1 MLAGLVLWFTGAGH
15 WRWKNR
21 SGQRGQVHRG
31 GHLPT
36 SVSLLDSMCGQGGAP
51 LQCHGGT
58 AQVMCGQDGTRR
70 APGRPQPARL
80 QGDEL
85 GLDGWA
91 RVSVG
96 E

>member
-36 SVSLLDSMCGQGGAP
+36 SVSLLDSMCGQGEPLSSVMGAP
-51 LQCHGGT
+51 HSSCVGRMKPGGPPVGHSQPDCRGMNL
-58 AQVMCGQDGTRR
+58 ALMAGQG
-70 APGRPQPARL
+70 
-80 QGDEL
+80 
-85 GLDGWA
+85 
-91 RVSVG
+91 SV
-96 E
+96 

>member
-1 MLAGLVLWFTGAGH
+1 MEKQVRAAGAGAQGWTSAH
-15 WRWKNR
+15 LC
-21 SGQRGQVHRG
+21 
-31 GHLPT
+31 LPT
-36 SVSLLDSMCGQGGAP
+36 GLYVWPGGAP

-58 AQVMCGQDGTRR
+58 AQLMCGQDETRR